1 MLRATAALS
10 CIAAAS
16 AFVRLSQLPSL
27 QCGARQVCISMQ
39 VQEKEDEAWN
49 VRRRLG
55 SMGGGE
61 KEMAPSRN
69 NKVAQRD
76 ADLAKNSKYG

>member
-1 MLRATAALS
+1 
-10 CIAAAS
+10 
-16 AFVRLSQLPSL
+16 
-27 QCGARQVCISMQ
+27 
-39 VQEKEDEAWN
+39 
-49 VRRRLG
+49 
-55 SMGGGE
+55 MGGGE